1 MGTEGSEG
9 KDAAERLSA
18 KLQELYDSLPEDEQA
33 LLTAVLE
40 QAQEE
45 DVAGFLAAGDRVR
58 VRVADT
64 PYPDSGPSGIVEIL
78 F

>member
-9 KDAAERLSA
+9 GDAAERLSG

-33 LLTAVLE
+33 LLAAVLAR
-40 QAQEE
+40 AQEE
-45 DVAGFLAAGDRVR
+45 DVAGFSAAGDRVR
-58 VRVADT
+58 VRVADA
-64 PYPDSGPSGIVEIL
+64 PYPGLGPSGIVEIL